1 MVVWLAEIGYF
12 LLMRSM
18 EAAFLL
24 VMIIQISVTSM
35 GLSFS
40 TDSSQSRRIYAKGTG
55 TYSHVV
61 VYLEFCVGAE
71 VYPIFHALAHS
82 IPRRLNLNVKWA

>member
-55 TYSHVV
+55 IPMSSFTSSFVLV
-61 VYLEFCVGAE
+61 LKSTQSSMLSRTRSLGA
-71 VYPIFHALAHS
+71 LT
-82 IPRRLNLNVKWA
+82 